1 MEALTM
7 LVPMLGSY
15 LGSLTSTVT
24 WVAVMNPWALACM
37 TFFVLWLWT
46 YLKTGENT
54 DTSKIVKQLVQSSAQ
69 WNTTSLQDNNA
80 ILSLMHA
87 N

>member
-1 MEALTM
+1 MVL
-7 LVPMLGSY
+7 
-15 LGSLTSTVT
+15 
-24 WVAVMNPWALACM
+24 
-37 TFFVLWLWT
+37 FVLWLWT
-46 YLKTGENT
+46 YLKTGEAT